1 MNPRFSSTRVVF
13 WDEHRGEITNTLRFR
28 CEIKN
33 VMLRRDCIVIVGEA
47 EVYVYAITSSS
58 MEPKDHIETCHNEH
72 GVGAI
77 SYHNDRFIIA
87 TLDKTAGSIRVQNF
101 YTKAVRQE
109 VMHDNPIYL
118 VALDFNGRLGATA
131 SEQGTIIRVFDC
143 DTLEVLQELRRG
155 SRPASISS
163 LAFSPSLAY
172 LVGASD
178 HGTLHLWQVRKP
190 EESSFFGGIAMNIMP
205 VCFSYPRSIA
215 KLTLPCLSKLTSRYS
230 TVRGPVCCYT
240 SEEQLIVAN
249 VDGFIYKCNFTA
261 GSLVVSETLTYLPE
275 EGRAKDWVSL

>member
-1 MNPRFSSTRVVF
+1 VVF
-13 WDEHRGEITNTLRFR
+13 WDEHRGVITNTLRFR

-47 EVYVYAITSSS
+47 EVYVYSITPGS

-87 TLDKTAGSIRVQNF
+87 TLDKTAGSIRVQNC
-101 YTKAVRQE
+101 YARTVRQE
-109 VMHDNPIYL
+109 VMHDNPICL

-143 DTLEVLQELRRG
+143 DTLEVLQQLRRG
-155 SRPASISS
+155 ARPASMSS

-178 HGTLHLWQVRKP
+178 HGTLHLWQVHNT
-190 EESSFFGGIAMNIMP
+190 EGNSFFGGIAKNIMP
-205 VCFSYPRSIA
+205 VCLSYPRSIA
-215 KLTLPCLSKLTSRYS
+215 KLTLPCMSKLTSRYS
-230 TVRGPVCCYT
+230 TVRGPVCCFT
-240 SEEQLIVAN
+240 SEEQLMVAHL
-249 VDGFIYKCNFTA
+249 DGFIYKCNFTA
-261 GSLVVSETLTYLPE
+261 GSLVLRDTLAYLPE
-275 EGRAKDWVSL
+275 VRARDWVSL